1 MTLAYIPITLTN
13 NESTATATSFQQLLQ
28 NINMRDYFQFLNP
41 DLSNTYFSSDSAGS
55 TVINSWIESG
65 NTNISTDTT
74 FWVVTSIAAN
84 STITIYLQVDL
95 SGTNH
100 LNTTTTGV
108 APQLTSTYAEY
119 DNGANI
125 FPFYN
130 NFAGT
135 TLPSSFA
142 TSDASGMSVNN
153 GVSISAGAV
162 YTTSAVFTSLDSI
175 EEMYAKY
182 TSLNGVGFVGMMQS
196 NTQAPQSSNAGSNA
210 EILWMTGPSS
220 NTYYSWAADGVSA
233 SYNIQSNVESS
244 FTPSLN
250 VPYIIGS
257 FVSSSEVGETVN
269 YTTSLSASGTF
280 NTQQYII
287 LGYFTGSSAAATADN
302 PIFVQWV
309 RTRAYPP
316 SGVMPSVSLGTPS
329 GFPYVNTTSSVT
341 EVLDF

>member
-119 DNGANI
+119 DNGADVFNYYQRWGGLSALPGGWTNTGLTATFSATSTAI
-125 FPFYN
+125 TGTSRQFIYTTNSAAIAYPQTVDFYMN
-130 NFAGT
+130 VYGNGEAWFGYWQTAAPTSDVYTYSIGETATTGT
-135 TLPSSFA
+135 TNVDAEFFANSGTA
-142 TSDASGMSVNN
+142 TSYTDTNNAKIYSIEGITSTSVNHM
-153 GVSISAGAV
+153 AD
-162 YTTSAVFTSLDSI
+162 YTTNI
-175 EEMYAKY
+175 Y
-182 TSLNGVGFVGMMQS
+182 S
-196 NTQAPQSSNAGSNA
+196 NT
-210 EILWMTGPSS
+210 
-220 NTYYSWAADGVSA
+220 AAT
-233 SYNIQSNVESS
+233 S
-244 FTPSLN
+244 FTIAALQFEN
-250 VPYIIGS
+250 NG
-257 FVSSSEVGETVN
+257 GAG
-269 YTTSLSASGTF
+269 YTDL
-280 NTQQYII
+280 YW
-287 LGYFTGSSAAATADN
+287 L
-302 PIFVQWV
+302 
-309 RTRAYPP
+309 RTRATPP
-316 SGVMPSVSLGTPS
+316 NGVMPSVSLGTPS